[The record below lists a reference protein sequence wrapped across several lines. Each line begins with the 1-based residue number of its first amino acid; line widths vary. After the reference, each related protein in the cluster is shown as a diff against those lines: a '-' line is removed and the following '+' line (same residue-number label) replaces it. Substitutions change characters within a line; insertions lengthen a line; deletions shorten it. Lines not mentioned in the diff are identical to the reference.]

1 MPAQHDLRRSLRSIR
16 CTSIAVTSIAA
27 AIAAGPAHAQSANA
41 EALFDEGNRL
51 IASGKVAEACE
62 AFEASNRAEPRAGTL
77 LHLGACRELN
87 HQLASAW
94 SAYKAAL
101 ARAKDP
107 DKRKIAAARVEA
119 LEPRLS
125 YLTVAVSA
133 PTEGLTVVRNGASFD
148 PGSWNRPLPV
158 DGGDY
163 VIVGRA
169 RGHRDWQTIAHVA
182 PEHDQ
187 IRVEVPAL
195 DPVVHPAPRP
205 APSNLLTMRR
215 KIAIGAAGVSAIG
228 LAAGVVLGLAANRD
242 TDDVFK
248 LCPESMMMSC
258 PQAAQANALLSSAH
272 DRAFEANI
280 AFGVAAA
287 SVIAAAVL
295 WFTGA
300 PESGDS
306 GRVSVVPSLKPG
318 EASIVLARRF

>member
-1 MPAQHDLRRSLRSIR
+1 MPAQHDRRRNLRSIR

-107 DKRKIAAARVEA
+107 DKSKLAAAKVAA

-125 YLTVAVSA
+125 YLTVSVSA
-133 PTEGLTVVRNGASFD
+133 HTEGLTVLRNGAPFD
-148 PGSWNRPLPV
+148 PSSWNVALPV

-169 RGHRDWQTIAHVA
+169 PGRRDWQTTAHVVA
-182 PEHDQ
+182 ERDR
-187 IRVEVPAL
+187 IRVEVPSLEPAA
-195 DPVVHPAPRP
+195 PPAPRST
-205 APSNLLTMRR
+205 PSGGLTMRR
-215 KIAIGAAGVSAIG
+215 KIAIGAAGAGSIAA
-228 LAAGVVLGLAANRD
+228 AAGVVLGLAANGD
-242 TDDVFK
+242 KNDAFTM
-248 LCPESMMMSC
+248 CPDPKMFCVKAS
-258 PQAAQANALLSSAH
+258 QATALLASGRN
-272 DRAFEANI
+272 RALEANI
-280 AFGVAAA
+280 AFGVAAVSFA
-287 SVIAAAVL
+287 AAAVL

-300 PESGDS
+300 PESADP
-306 GRVSVVPSLKPG
+306 GRVSIIPSLRPG
-318 EASIVLARRF
+318 EAGIVLARRF